1 MICYLLAEY
10 RIGTSPYTESALT
23 VAKNNYGKLWIILGL
38 RYVDK
43 HKYKDKTKFGD
54 WKIMEEYLE
63 NEAFLFILDIKQGH
77 CHISIRSS

>member
-10 RIGTSPYTESALT
+10 RIGTSPYTESA
-23 VAKNNYGKLWIILGL
+23 
-38 RYVDK
+38 YVDK